1 MLSVY
6 TCDKT
11 RVEPHPYSM
20 FAYVD
25 RVIDV
30 LNAPV
35 RILLT
40 TIEDLVKLV
49 SLPPL
54 ADYGIASGE

>member
-1 MLSVY
+1 
-6 TCDKT
+6 
-11 RVEPHPYSM
+11 M

>member
-1 MLSVY
+1 
-6 TCDKT
+6 
-11 RVEPHPYSM
+11 M
-20 FAYVD
+20 FAHVD
-25 RVIDV
+25 RVIHV

-54 ADYGIASGE
+54 ADYGIASGEKDLLPRRRGREAFF